1 MKKVIL
7 LLVAIFAV
15 TNLYAQERQMQVT
28 DGTNTVVFTLNSTD
42 AANALWKRL
51 PITASVSNYSNNEK
65 IFYPDPEL
73 DYGTNN
79 EEGDCPAGTLALFS
93 PWGNIVMYYGH
104 ASRYSGLYIL
114 GSATSGSSDIRNL
127 SGTITASKVST
138 TGINSV
144 KNENSAD
151 NRKNGNVYDLQGRK
165 VADDF
170 SQFKTYASRKG
181 LYVVNG
187 RKIIV
192 N

>member
-7 LLVAIFAV
+7 LLVAIMTM
-15 TNLYAQERQMQVT
+15 TNLNAQERQMQVT
-28 DGTNTVVFTLNSTD
+28 DGTHTIVFTLNSTD
-42 AANALWKRL
+42 AANALWNRL

-114 GSATSGSSDIRNL
+114 GSATSGGSDIHNL

-138 TGINSV
+138 TGIKSV
-144 KNENSAD
+144 EASNTDGLAEKP
-151 NRKNGNVYDLQGRK
+151 VYDLQGRK
-165 VADDF
+165 VAESF
-170 SQFKTYASRKG
+170 GQFKSYACSKG
-181 LYVVNG
+181 IFIVNG
-187 RKIIV
+187 KKV
-192 N
+192 VMD